1 MILQNLSRYIL
12 ISLFIVTFSNL
23 SAANVHIHN
32 ESVTFEREVQSWD
45 ELKDTNLTRQ
55 KYDYSCGAAS
65 LSTILSYYYGIS
77 TSEKEILDFLL
88 ESKGIDVNLK
98 TQIEFDEDLR
108 EMAHL
113 SFLDL
118 AHYAQHKGFRAMGL
132 ALDLPTLSTL
142 KAPVIIYV
150 NVRDVEH
157 FSVYKGIDEHYV
169 YLADPS
175 FGNIKV
181 SIAKFIEMFYKRE
194 DLSYPGKI
202 LAILPSNAGG
212 EVNEAFMQRQNNTEF
227 LYEIF
232 KDRAVSPWD
241 T

>member
-1 MILQNLSRYIL
+1 MRLPNLPRYIL
-12 ISLFIVTFSNL
+12 MSIVLVTFSNL
-23 SAANVHIHN
+23 YSASVHIHN
-32 ESVTFEREVQSWD
+32 ESVTFERELQSWE
-45 ELKDTNLTRQ
+45 ELKNTNLTRQ

-65 LSTILSYYYGIS
+65 LSTILSHYYGIS
-77 TSEKEILDFLL
+77 TSEREILDWVL
-88 ESKGIDVNLK
+88 ESKGINVNLK
-98 TQIEFDEDLR
+98 AEVESNEHLR

-118 AHYAQHKGFRAMGL
+118 AHYAQHKGFRTMGL

-181 SIAKFIEMFYKRE
+181 SIAKFVEMFYKRE

-202 LAILPSNAGG
+202 LAILPGSAGA
-212 EVNEAFMQRQNNTEF
+212 EVNAEFMQKHRIDTF
-227 LYEIF
+227 LLEVLV
-232 KDRAVSPWD
+232 DNAMR
-241 T
+241 

>member
-1 MILQNLSRYIL
+1 MWKIVCCMI
-12 ISLFIVTFSNL
+12 TFS
-23 SAANVHIHN
+23 SIFGANVHIHN
-32 ESVTFEREVQSWD
+32 ESVTFSQEVRSWD
-45 ELKDTNLTRQ
+45 ELKDINLTRQ

-65 LSTILSYYYGIS
+65 LSTILSYYYGIH
-77 TSEKEILDFLL
+77 TSEKDILDFVL
-88 ESKGIDVNLK
+88 ESKGID
-98 TQIEFDEDLR
+98 IEQKEAIELDEDLR
-108 EMAHL
+108 DKAHL

-118 AHYAQHKGFRAMGL
+118 AHYAQHKGLRAMGL

-181 SIAKFIEMFYKRE
+181 SIAKFVEMFYKRE

-202 LAILPSNAGG
+202 LAILPNDTSHTP
-212 EVNEAFMQRQNNTEF
+212 NEDFMQKRGNRE
-227 LYEIF
+227 LVYEILT
-232 KDRAVSPWD
+232 DRAIMP
-241 T
+241 

>member
-1 MILQNLSRYIL
+1 MLLQNIPRYIL
-12 ISLFIVTFSNL
+12 ISIVLVTFSNL
-23 SAANVHIHN
+23 YSASVHIHN
-32 ESVTFEREVQSWD
+32 ESVTFERELQSWE
-45 ELKDTNLTRQ
+45 ELKNTNLTRQ

-65 LSTILSYYYGIS
+65 LSTILSHYYGIS

-88 ESKGIDVNLK
+88 ESKGIDVDLK
-98 TQIEFDEDLR
+98 TQIESNEHLR
-108 EMAHL
+108 EIAYL

-118 AHYAQHKGFRAMGL
+118 ARYAQYKGFRTMGL

-181 SIAKFIEMFYKRE
+181 SIAKFVEMFYKRE

-202 LAILPSNAGG
+202 LAILPGSAGA
-212 EVNEAFMQRQNNTEF
+212 EVNAEFMQKHKMDTF
-227 LYEIF
+227 LLEVLV
-232 KDRAVSPWD
+232 DNAMR
-241 T
+241 